1 MKLVNDTMIQAYLDV
16 YFSNRE
22 STWFNIQSNFIL
34 DNIWYNF
41 HNTPGFLSQFME
53 LDARILHLKKWNKG
67 YIELC
72 IVWEGTDGIIEHME
86 TLVFIQ

>member
-1 MKLVNDTMIQAYLDV
+1 
-16 YFSNRE
+16 
-22 STWFNIQSNFIL
+22 
-34 DNIWYNF
+34 
-41 HNTPGFLSQFME
+41 ME
-53 LDARILHLKKWNKG
+53 LYARILHLKKWNKG